1 MSRPKRSLAIKLL
14 LVLLPLWLL
23 GSGAGAMW
31 YYFHK
36 EKKDA
41 LVEQE
46 RFAKAVSVP
55 MLADDL
61 RKIVEV
67 IGERNGASAEAG
79 AHLRGMAAMIEGV
92 LGPSN
97 TGYTVNKSPTPTGWP
112 LLEVSLAGKNR
123 EAPGVWVLAAYDS
136 PVGSRGG
143 ERNASGLAATLAAA
157 QALARDKPAVPVH
170 FLFVPHAEENSA
182 AAETTAAK
190 IVDMVAGA
198 KILLCVEAMAGGEE
212 LWISSSDASA
222 LVPDAVAGLGRIYAP
237 EVANPGNA
245 PDLASRL
252 ISLRL
257 PAVRVSTR
265 AALAADES
273 DDRVPFAPTVA
284 ASAGRLVEMIRR
296 HAGN

>member
-1 MSRPKRSLAIKLL
+1 MRRPKRSLAIKLL
-14 LVLLPLWLL
+14 LVFLPLWLL

-41 LVEQE
+41 LVERE

-79 AHLRGMAAMIEGV
+79 ANLRRGAAMIEGV

-97 TGYTVNKSPTPTGWP
+97 TGYTVNKSPSTTGWP
-112 LLEVSLAGKNR
+112 LLEISLAGKTR

-136 PVGSRGG
+136 PAGSRGG
-143 ERNASGLAATLAAA
+143 ERNASGLAAVLAAA

-170 FLFVPHAEENSA
+170 FLFVPHAEESGP
-182 AAETTAAK
+182 AAETIATK
-190 IVDMVAGA
+190 IAEMVAGA

-212 LWISSSDASA
+212 LWVSSGDSSA
-222 LVPDAVAGLGRIYAP
+222 LIPAAVAGLGKIYSPA
-237 EVANPGNA
+237 VANPGSA
-245 PDLASRL
+245 QDLTNRL
-252 ISLRL
+252 LSLRL
-257 PAVRVSTR
+257 PALRVSTR
-265 AALAADES
+265 AALAADEP

-296 HAGN
+296 HAQN

>member
-1 MSRPKRSLAIKLL
+1 
-14 LVLLPLWLL
+14 
-23 GSGAGAMW
+23 MW

-67 IGERNGASAEAG
+67 IGERNGASDAAG
-79 AHLRGMAAMIEGV
+79 ANLRRMAAMIEGV

-97 TGYTVNKSPTPTGWP
+97 TGYTVNKSPSPTGWP
-112 LLEVSLAGKNR
+112 LLEISLAGKTR

-143 ERNASGLAATLAAA
+143 ERNASGLAATVAAA

-170 FLFVPHAEENSA
+170 FLFVPHAEEISA
-182 AAETTAAK
+182 AAENAAVK
-190 IVDMVAGA
+190 IAAMVAGA
-198 KILLCVEAMAGGEE
+198 KVLLCVEAMAGGED
-212 LWISSSDASA
+212 LWVSSSDSSA
-222 LVPDAVAGLGRIYAP
+222 LTPAAVTGLGKIYAP
-237 EVANPGNA
+237 AVANQGTAEN
-245 PDLASRL
+245 LTNRL
-252 ISLRL
+252 ITLRL

-265 AALAADES
+265 ATLRADEP

-296 HAGN
+296 YAQN